1 MPSVSFEADIKPIRD
16 ALAGMEG
23 VSKRA
28 AATLIGDLR
37 RSYAEHVAG
46 VRAATKAREVETAAA
61 LSDLARVAD
70 EAEKVRIGPEQFG
83 LRKALADLDA
93 LEARLRSISALDATA
108 AASIAT
114 RRIQLQG
121 DLARVGSTTGEMQ
134 GPALPGAPPPTAAM
148 VEYDRALA
156 SLRTHTESAARS
168 QASLAGGMQAVAM
181 QAPDVVA
188 QLAAGAPVMQ
198 VLTQQGLQVGQSML
212 ATAGSLSSL
221 GAALAPL
228 APLLAA
234 GAVAAAALAAAYS
247 LWANAADEA
256 ADAGGRV
263 RASVEAA
270 DAAVVKA
277 RAGVADLRDEWAAY
291 SRSARAAAEDVQVQI
306 GGLSGVRLEA
316 ERAEA
321 AARKAADAPVKAQAD
336 LVAQLGRRITAEE
349 ALRRSGA
356 LTMAADIE
364 SSRILGEMR
373 DAHRAATAT
382 LGDMRAE
389 QDRAGL
395 AAYSLAEAQAEEAE
409 TARNASRAQEGR
421 RKALDDTR
429 AALDRLAEA
438 DRLYAQ
444 QQADRADGVAELR
457 GIIADA
463 AAFEQ
468 SEIGRIIE
476 QRDLQIARVEE
487 LAALTGRLDLAQ
499 QAAAAIRAE
508 AETALDVELQ
518 AIEAERERRAE
529 ESTQRALARAEQV
542 RAATMRG
549 SSEMFGNMA
558 EAAQTAADLAAD
570 SSEAGARRA
579 FAAYKAFAIAQATI
593 DAVAAGARALRDY
606 PFPLSLAVAA
616 SAYGAGVARVATIAA
631 TEPKFHTGLAPD
643 ETRATLTRGEGVL
656 TQRGVQA
663 LGGPQGVREA
673 NAGRQPAQQQA
684 AAPIAVLVPPGA
696 PGRLLRDALATREGR
711 DLARRATG
719 GRLEVRW

>member
-1 MPSVSFEADIKPIRD
+1 MPSVSFEADIRPIRD
-16 ALAGMEG
+16 ALASMEG

-28 AATLIGDLR
+28 AAGLIGDLR
-37 RSYAEHVAG
+37 RSYAEQVRGAQAAG
-46 VRAATKAREVETAAA
+46 KAREAETTAA

-70 EAEKVRIGPEQFG
+70 EAERVRIGPEQFG
-83 LRKALADLDA
+83 LRKALSDLDA
-93 LEARLRSISALDATA
+93 LEARLKSIAALDATA

-114 RRIQLQG
+114 RRTQLQG
-121 DLARVGSTTGEMQ
+121 DLARAGSTSGDMQ
-134 GPALPGAPPPTAAM
+134 GPALATAAAPPTAAM
-148 VEYDRALA
+148 AEYNKALA
-156 SLRTHTESAARS
+156 SLQTHSAAAARS
-168 QASLAGGMQAVAM
+168 QASLAGGLQQVAM
-181 QAPDVVA
+181 QAPDVVT
-188 QLAAGAPVMQ
+188 QLTAGAPVMQ

-212 ATAGSLSSL
+212 ATAGSLSAL

-247 LWANAADEA
+247 VWANAADEA

-277 RAGVADLRDEWAAY
+277 RAGVAALSDEWAAY

-321 AARKAADAPVKAQAD
+321 AARKQGDAIVKAQAD
-336 LVAQLGRRITAEE
+336 LVAQLGRRIAAEE

-356 LTMAADIE
+356 LTMTADIE

-382 LGDMRAE
+382 LGGMRAE

-409 TARNASRAQEGR
+409 TARKAADAQEGH
-421 RKALDDTR
+421 RKALDATK
-429 AALDRLAEA
+429 AALDRLADA

-444 QQADRADGVAELR
+444 QQADRAAGVAELR
-457 GIIADA
+457 SVIADA
-463 AAFEQ
+463 AAFE
-468 SEIGRIIE
+468 EGAIGRIIRE
-476 QRDLQIARVEE
+476 RDLQIARVEE

-499 QAAAAIRAE
+499 QAAAGIRAE
-508 AETALDVELQ
+508 AEAALDVELQ
-518 AIEAERERRAE
+518 AIEDERERRAE
-529 ESTQRALARAEQV
+529 ESAERAIARAEQV
-542 RAATMRG
+542 RAATVRG

-558 EAAQTAADLAAD
+558 EAASTAATLAAD

-606 PFPLSLAVAA
+606 PFPLSIAVAA
-616 SAYGAGVARVATIAA
+616 SAYGAGVARVATIAS
-631 TEPKFHTGLAPD
+631 TEPKFHSGLAPD

-663 LGGPQGVREA
+663 LGGPEGVRAA
-673 NAGRQPAQQQA
+673 NRGQSSTAQPQA
-684 AAPIAVLVPPGA
+684 AVAVLVPPGA
-696 PGRLLRDALATREGR
+696 PSRLLRDALATREGR
-711 DLARRATG
+711 QMARRATG
-719 GRLEVRW
+719 GGLEVRW

>member
-16 ALAGMEG
+16 ALASMDGL
-23 VSKRA
+23 SKRA
-28 AATLIGDLR
+28 AAGLISDLR
-37 RSYAEHVAG
+37 RSYAEQVRGAQAAG
-46 VRAATKAREVETAAA
+46 KAREAETTAA

-70 EAEKVRIGPEQFG
+70 EAERVRIGPEQFG

-93 LEARLRSISALDATA
+93 LEARLRSIAALDATA

-114 RRIQLQG
+114 RRTQLQG
-121 DLARVGSTTGEMQ
+121 DLARVGSTSTTESY
-134 GPALPGAPPPTAAM
+134 GPVFQPPPTPEMEEYNKALSRLQTHSAA
-148 VEYDRALA
+148 
-156 SLRTHTESAARS
+156 AARS
-168 QASLAGGMQAVAM
+168 QASLAGGLQQVAI
-181 QAPDVVA
+181 QAPDVVT

-212 ATAGSLSSL
+212 VTAGSVSAL

-234 GAVAAAALAAAYS
+234 GAVAATALAAAYS
-247 LWANAADEA
+247 VWANAADEA

-270 DAAVVKA
+270 DAAVVRA
-277 RAGVADLRDEWAAY
+277 RAGVAALSDEWAAY

-321 AARKAADAPVKAQAD
+321 AARKQGDAIVKAQAD
-336 LVAQLGRRITAEE
+336 LVAQLGRRIAAEE
-349 ALRRSGA
+349 ALRRSGT
-356 LTMAADIE
+356 LTMTADIE

-409 TARNASRAQEGR
+409 SARKAADAQEGH
-421 RKALDDTR
+421 RKALDATK
-429 AALDRLAEA
+429 AALDRLADA

-444 QQADRADGVAELR
+444 QQADKAAGVAELR
-457 GIIADA
+457 NIIADA
-463 AAFEQ
+463 ATFEE
-468 SEIGRIIE
+468 SAIGRIIRE
-476 QRDLQIARVEE
+476 RDEQIARVEE

-499 QAAAAIRAE
+499 QAAAGLRAE
-508 AETALDVELQ
+508 AEAALDVELQ
-518 AIEAERERRAE
+518 AIEDERERRAE
-529 ESTQRALARAEQV
+529 ESAERAIARAEQV

-558 EAAQTAADLAAD
+558 EAAQTAATLAAD

-579 FAAYKAFAIAQATI
+579 FIAYKAFAVAQATI

-606 PFPLSLAVAA
+606 PFPLSVAVAA

-631 TEPKFHTGLAPD
+631 TEPKFHSGLAPD

-663 LGGPQGVREA
+663 LGGPEAVRAANRGQGS
-673 NAGRQPAQQQA
+673 PARPQA
-684 AAPIAVLVPPGA
+684 PVAVLVPPGA
-696 PGRLLRDALATREGR
+696 PSRLLRDALATREGR
-711 DLARRATG
+711 QMARQATG
-719 GRLEVRW
+719 GGLEVRW